1 MSATTSR
8 IAEMPTLRRQP
19 LVVAV
24 ICAMVDLSPLALRL
38 AEGPVPPVMWLV
50 AVLTLGAD
58 LALALPTP
66 TSGAVAVIHAIVRV
80 GAGTLMAGFAPS
92 GPAFGNLVGSVVAG
106 FRAGA
111 WSRGAISIAALA
123 SLVTAGYLTD
133 LLIASPRLLLAVM
146 QPVADSVV
154 PWLMGR
160 YSSAQHAY
168 LDELKQ
174 RAEREQR
181 SAQEAHAEERGRIAR
196 DLHDTISHHVSAI
209 GMQAGAARLGLPDF
223 PQRSPLER
231 LLSQIE
237 TSGRAAMADLHR
249 MLDLLHGAR
258 RDGARQPSLDNLD
271 ELVEGVTAAGMDV
284 RVSVHDIDPG
294 TFPQSLDITAYRI
307 VQEILTNALRH
318 GAGGTVRLDLSQ
330 SATELTVS
338 STNVVH
344 GGGRGSE
351 SGANRGLN
359 GIRDRAALFRGTVT
373 CGPVPERGVWRIG
386 VTFPL
391 TKEQGRQ

>member
-8 IAEMPTLRRQP
+8 ISESPTLRRQP

-24 ICAMVDLSPLALRL
+24 ICVLVDLSPLALRL
-38 AEGPVPPVMWLV
+38 AEGSVPPVMWVV
-50 AVLTLGAD
+50 AVLVLGAD

-80 GAGTLMAGFAPS
+80 GSGVLMADFART
-92 GPAFGNLVGSVVAG
+92 GAEFGNLLGAVVAG

-111 WSRGAISIAALA
+111 WSRGAISVAAIG
-123 SLVTAGYLTD
+123 SLVAAGYLTD

-154 PWLMGR
+154 PWLIGR

-223 PQRSPLER
+223 PHRSPLER
-231 LLSQIE
+231 LLRQIE

-258 RDGARQPSLDNLD
+258 RDGVRQPSLDNLD
-271 ELVEGVTAAGMDV
+271 ELIEGMTAAGLDV
-284 RVSVHDIDPG
+284 RVTVHDIDPG
-294 TFPQSLDITAYRI
+294 TLPQSLDITAYRI

-330 SATELTVS
+330 SVTELAVS
-338 STNVVH
+338 SANVVH
-344 GGGRGSE
+344 DGGGSE
-351 SGANRGLN
+351 AGANRGLN

-373 CGPVPERGVWRIG
+373 YGPVPGRGIWRIG

-391 TKEQGRQ
+391 TKERARQ

>member
-8 IAEMPTLRRQP
+8 IAESPTLRRQP
-19 LVVAV
+19 LVVAA
-24 ICAMVDLSPLALRL
+24 ICVLVDLSPLAQRL

-66 TSGAVAVIHAIVRV
+66 TSGAVAVVHAAVRV
-80 GAGTLMAGFAPS
+80 GSGVLMTGFAPP

-111 WSRGAISIAALA
+111 WSRGAISVAALG
-123 SLVTAGYLTD
+123 SLVAAGYFTD
-133 LLIASPRLLLAVM
+133 LLLASPRLLLAAM

-181 SAQEAHAEERGRIAR
+181 HAQAAHVEERGRIAR

-223 PQRSPLER
+223 PQRSLLER

-237 TSGRAAMADLHR
+237 TSGRSAMADLHR
-249 MLDLLHGAR
+249 MLDLLHGAG
-258 RDGARQPSLDNLD
+258 RDGARQPSLDNLG
-271 ELVEGVTAAGMDV
+271 ELVEGVTAAGLDL
-284 RVSVHDIDPG
+284 RVSAHDLNPG
-294 TFPQSLDITAYRI
+294 TLPQSLDITAYRI

-318 GAGGTVRLDLSQ
+318 GAGGPVGLDLSQ
-330 SATELTVS
+330 SATELRLS
-338 STNVVH
+338 STNVVPD
-344 GGGRGSE
+344 GGRGSLA
-351 SGANRGLN
+351 GANRGLN

-373 CGPVPERGVWRIG
+373 CGPVPGRDLWRIG

-391 TKEQGRQ
+391 TKETRQ

>member
-1 MSATTSR
+1 
-8 IAEMPTLRRQP
+8 
-19 LVVAV
+19 VVAA
-24 ICAMVDLSPLALRL
+24 ICAMVDLSPLALLL

-50 AVLTLGAD
+50 AVLVLAVD

-66 TSGAVAVIHAIVRV
+66 TSGAVAVVHAIVRV
-80 GAGTLMAGFAPS
+80 GSALLMAGFVQPGAQ
-92 GPAFGNLVGSVVAG
+92 FGNLVGAVVAG

-111 WSRGAISIAALA
+111 WSGGVISVAALA
-123 SLVTAGYLTD
+123 GLVTAGYVTD
-133 LLIASPRLLLAVM
+133 LIMASPRLLLAVM

-160 YSSAQHAY
+160 YSSAQHAH

-174 RAEREQR
+174 RAERERR

-223 PQRSPLER
+223 AQRSILER

-271 ELVEGVTAAGMDV
+271 ELIEGVTAAGMDV
-284 RVSVHDIDPG
+284 RVSLHDIDPS
-294 TFPQSLDITAYRI
+294 TLPQSLDIAAYRI

-318 GAGGTVRLDLSQ
+318 GAGGIVRLDLSQ
-330 SATELTVS
+330 SATELTLS
-338 STNVVH
+338 SANVVH
-344 GGGRGSE
+344 AGGGSE
-351 SGANRGLN
+351 AGANRGLN
-359 GIRDRAALFRGTVT
+359 GIHDRAALFRGTVA
-373 CGPVPERGVWRIG
+373 CGPVPERGIWRIG

-391 TKEQGRQ
+391 TKEQARQ

>member
-8 IAEMPTLRRQP
+8 IAESPTLRRQP

-24 ICAMVDLSPLALRL
+24 ICVVVDLSPLALRL
-38 AEGPVPPVMWLV
+38 ADGPVPHVMWLV
-50 AVLTLGAD
+50 AVLTLGVD

-80 GAGTLMAGFAPS
+80 GSGVLMVDFAQP
-92 GPAFGNLVGSVVAG
+92 GAEFGNLLGAVVAG

-111 WSRGAISIAALA
+111 WSRGAISFTAIAG
-123 SLVTAGYLTD
+123 LVTAGYVTD
-133 LLIASPRLLLAVM
+133 LLLASPRLLLAVM

-160 YSSAQHAY
+160 YSSAQHAH

-174 RAEREQR
+174 QAEREQR
-181 SAQEAHAEERGRIAR
+181 SAQEAHDEERGRIAR

-209 GMQAGAARLGLPDF
+209 GMQAGAARLGLPEF
-223 PQRSPLER
+223 LQRSLLER

-258 RDGARQPSLDNLD
+258 RDGVRQPSLDNLD

-284 RVSVHDIDPG
+284 RVTQHAIDPG
-294 TFPQSLDITAYRI
+294 TLPQSLDIAVYRI

-318 GAGGTVRLDLSQ
+318 GAGGAVRLDLSQ
-330 SATELTVS
+330 SVAELTVS
-338 STNVVH
+338 STNVVQ
-344 GGGRGSE
+344 GGGGSAA
-351 SGANRGLN
+351 GANRGLN

-373 CGPVPERGVWRIG
+373 CGPVPGRGIWLIA

-391 TKEQGRQ
+391 TKEQTRQ

>member
-8 IAEMPTLRRQP
+8 ITESPLRRRQP
-19 LVVAV
+19 LVVAA
-24 ICAMVDLSPLALRL
+24 ICAMVDLSPLALLL

-50 AVLTLGAD
+50 AVLVLAVD

-66 TSGAVAVIHAIVRV
+66 TSGAVAVVHAIVRV
-80 GAGTLMAGFAPS
+80 GSALLMAG
-92 GPAFGNLVGSVVAG
+92 
-106 FRAGA
+106 
-111 WSRGAISIAALA
+111 
-123 SLVTAGYLTD
+123 
-133 LLIASPRLLLAVM
+133 
-146 QPVADSVV
+146 
-154 PWLMGR
+154 
-160 YSSAQHAY
+160 SAQHAH

-174 RAEREQR
+174 RAERERR

-223 PQRSPLER
+223 AQRSILER

-271 ELVEGVTAAGMDV
+271 ELIEGVTAAGMDV
-284 RVSVHDIDPG
+284 RVSLHDIDPS
-294 TFPQSLDITAYRI
+294 TLPQSLDIAAYRI

-318 GAGGTVRLDLSQ
+318 GAGGIVRLDLSQ
-330 SATELTVS
+330 SATELTLS
-338 STNVVH
+338 SANVVH
-344 GGGRGSE
+344 AGGGSE
-351 SGANRGLN
+351 AGANRGLN
-359 GIRDRAALFRGTVT
+359 GIHDRAALFRGTVA
-373 CGPVPERGVWRIG
+373 CGPVPERGIWRIG

-391 TKEQGRQ
+391 TKEQARQ